1 MELYLMKLVLGW
13 PDKYLELTRTLL
25 YPEFFNRIYCWS
37 IELIEQEQIKTL
49 KYMIIMRS
57 EGKFL
62 RHFKEAAPLVVS
74 TFGSKI
80 GHLTLRMILYSSSK
94 KVVLVAHHY
103 HHFVRATGYIAIEK
117 FPLVQFYIKHNM
129 MFTQIIMYHHF
140 FWQFPCIL
148 YLWLIS
154 CRTKFMIDT
163 LHQTLL

>member
-1 MELYLMKLVLGW
+1 MELYLMELVLGW

-37 IELIEQEQIKTL
+37 IELIEQEQIKPL

-62 RHFKEAAPLVVS
+62 RHFKEAAPLAVS

-94 KVVLVAHHY
+94 KVGLVAHHY
-103 HHFVRATGYIAIEK
+103 RHFVRA
-117 FPLVQFYIKHNM
+117 NM
-129 MFTQIIMYHHF
+129 DT
-140 FWQFPCIL
+140 WIL
-148 YLWLIS
+148 KILTFQKIFELLEM
-154 CRTKFMIDT
+154 TKSWKSKKMG
-163 LHQTLL
+163 

>member
-1 MELYLMKLVLGW
+1 MELYLMELVLGW

-37 IELIEQEQIKTL
+37 IELIEQEQIKPL

-62 RHFKEAAPLVVS
+62 RHFKEAAPLAVS

-94 KVVLVAHHY
+94 KVGLVAHHY
-103 HHFVRATGYIAIEK
+103 HHFVRANPQPRKDSSPSSIVWPENTSKVKPLKVWNEQELEK
-117 FPLVQFYIKHNM
+117 VLDDQP
-129 MFTQIIMYHHF
+129 
-140 FWQFPCIL
+140 P
-148 YLWLIS
+148 
-154 CRTKFMIDT
+154 
-163 LHQTLL
+163 

>member
-37 IELIEQEQIKTL
+37 IELIEQEQIKPL

-62 RHFKEAAPLVVS
+62 RHFKEAAPLAVS
-74 TFGSKI
+74 TFGLKI

-94 KVVLVAHHY
+94 KVGLVAHHY
-103 HHFVRATGYIAIEK
+103 HHFVWARVHWRWLLCVLLYLGVRKKNASGSALCK
-117 FPLVQFYIKHNM
+117 R
-129 MFTQIIMYHHF
+129 TQIN
-140 FWQFPCIL
+140 
-148 YLWLIS
+148 
-154 CRTKFMIDT
+154 
-163 LHQTLL
+163 

>member
-37 IELIEQEQIKTL
+37 IELIEQEQIKPL

-62 RHFKEAAPLVVS
+62 RHFKEAAPLAVS

-80 GHLTLRMILYSSSK
+80 GHLTLKMILHSSSK
-94 KVVLVAHHY
+94 KVGLVAHHY
-103 HHFVRATGYIAIEK
+103 HHFVRATIQTFVSDSHPELK
-117 FPLVQFYIKHNM
+117 FSVRYQISIGHRFQF
-129 MFTQIIMYHHF
+129 FQSTQMSL
-140 FWQFPCIL
+140 PKLSLCI
-148 YLWLIS
+148 
-154 CRTKFMIDT
+154 
-163 LHQTLL
+163 